1 MNKHLV
7 DFIEDELKNNT
18 YYENI
23 RLFAEGK
30 AWYRDILSPIVN
42 EYEKHI
48 DDFGPYRF
56 MDAIEDYISNEG
68 LDFESLDDVIAL
80 MWDED
85 FFELY

>member
-30 AWYRDILSPIVN
+30 DFNRDILSPIVN
-42 EYEKHI
+42 EYEDHI

-56 MDAIEDYISNEG
+56 MDAIEDYISNEC
-68 LDFESLDDVIAL
+68 LNFESLDEVIER